1 MTNGDVDMANEL
13 LRNAGVRHHFAAIL
27 SAEEVGVYKPS
38 PRVYGLVAR
47 LGVQLR
53 EVALVSSNTW
63 DAAGAANAGL
73 RAVYVNRRG
82 LPPEELDA
90 APHLVVGDLEEL
102 AASLLG

>member
-63 DAAGAANAGL
+63 DAANAGL
-73 RAVYVNRRG
+73 RAVYVNRHG